1 MLNKN
6 KWRSSLIYFNFF
18 NFIIFI
24 DLFVLNF
31 LKNTICYSQDKRGA
45 LNLYS
50 VEIYRYSQWRR
61 KQIWKGGQDLSKVKI
76 LDKLNK
82 KEKKVFGNG

>member
-61 KQIWKGGQDLSKVKI
+61 KQIWKGGGKI
-76 LDKLNK
+76 YQK
-82 KEKKVFGNG
+82 